1 MKPTLFICSSSEGLD
16 LAYAIQEN
24 LAGDA
29 EATVWNQGVFEP
41 SKCTLEAL
49 EEGLDQFQFG
59 VFVFSQDDL
68 LTLRKEQYS
77 AVRDVVLFELGL
89 FVGRLG
95 REQNFIVIPKD
106 ASDFRLPT
114 DLLGLSTLTFDS
126 KRRDR
131 NLSAALGPTC
141 RRIAEAMA
149 KRQRLKQKYLPKKD
163 LINLLLHFAT
173 DAFIT
178 PLPIERSLKTFKNGI
193 KDVLELVQDGID
205 STDPNFKRSF
215 MDVFRHLKALRDEC
229 SKVKDS
235 GRYSDYYN
243 TGTRGI
249 VIDSLRFAIG
259 NRVNDLLLALDAED
273 RIDNYAL
280 IAEAPRFTSD
290 LDGTRTWGAYEN
302 NIDDAKEVVRGYRL
316 DDAIVDQY
324 AAEMTKIQVKK

>member
-1 MKPTLFICSSSEGLD
+1 MKPAVFIGSSSEGLD
-16 LAYAIQEN
+16 LTFAIQEN
-24 LAGDA
+24 LAVDA
-29 EATVWNQGVFEP
+29 KATVWNQGVSEP
-41 SKCTLEAL
+41 SKWTLEAL

-68 LTLRKEQYS
+68 LTLWKEQDS
-77 AVRDVVLFELGL
+77 ALRDNVLFELGL

-95 REQNFIVIPKD
+95 REQTFIVIPKD

-141 RRIAEAMA
+141 HRIVEAMA
-149 KRQRLKQKYLPKKD
+149 KHSRQEQKHLSKKD

-173 DAFIT
+173 DAFT
-178 PLPIERSLKTFKNGI
+178 TALPIERSMKTFKNRI
-193 KDVLELVQDGID
+193 KDVLELVQDSIE
-205 STDPNFKRSF
+205 STDPNSKHHFVE
-215 MDVFRHLKALRDEC
+215 VFRHLKALRDEC
-229 SKVKDS
+229 SKVRDS

-259 NRVNDLLLALDAED
+259 NRVNDLLLALESED
-273 RIDNYAL
+273 RLDNDAL
-280 IAEAPRFTSD
+280 IAEAPRFVSD
-290 LDGTRTWGAYEN
+290 MDGTRTWGAFKK
-302 NIDDAKEVVRGYRL
+302 NIEDAKEVVRGYRL
-316 DDAIVDQY
+316 DDILVDQY
-324 AAEMTKIQVKK
+324 AAEMDKIQVKK

>member
-1 MKPTLFICSSSEGLD
+1 MKPAVFIGSSSEGLD

-24 LAGDA
+24 LAVDA

-68 LTLRKEQYS
+68 LTLRKERYS
-77 AVRDVVLFELGL
+77 ADCDNVLSELGL

-114 DLLGLSTLTFDS
+114 DLLGLATLTFDS

-141 RRIAEAMA
+141 RRIVEAMA
-149 KRQRLKQKYLPKKD
+149 KRQGQKQACLSKKD
-163 LINLLLHFAT
+163 LINLLLHFAADDFT
-173 DAFIT
+173 T
-178 PLPIERSLKTFKNGI
+178 PLPIERSLKTFKNRI
-193 KDVLELVQDGID
+193 KDILELVQDGIE
-205 STDPNFKRSF
+205 STDPSFKRYF
-215 MDVFRHLKALRDEC
+215 IEVFLHLQALRDEC
-229 SKVKDS
+229 SKVRDS

-259 NRVNDLLLALDAED
+259 NRVNDLLLALDSED
-273 RIDNYAL
+273 RIDNDAL

-290 LDGTRTWGAYEN
+290 MEGTRTWGAYKN

-316 DDAIVDQY
+316 DDTIVDQY
-324 AAEMTKIQVKK
+324 VAEMDKIQVKK

>member
-1 MKPTLFICSSSEGLD
+1 MKPAVFIGSSSEGLD

-24 LAGDA
+24 LAVDA

-41 SKCTLEAL
+41 SKCTLAAL

-59 VFVFSQDDL
+59 VFVFSQEDL
-68 LTLRKEQYS
+68 LTLRKERYS
-77 AVRDVVLFELGL
+77 AVRDNVLFELGL

-95 REQNFIVIPKD
+95 REKNFIVIPKD
-106 ASDFRLPT
+106 ASDLRLPT

-141 RRIAEAMA
+141 RRIVEAMT
-149 KRQRLKQKYLPKKD
+149 KRQRQKQEYLSKKD
-163 LINLLLHFAT
+163 LIILLLHFAT
-173 DAFIT
+173 EAFTT
-178 PLPIERSLKTFKNGI
+178 PLPIERSMKTIKDRI
-193 KDVLELVQDGID
+193 KDVLELVQDGIE
-205 STDPNFKRSF
+205 STDPNFKRCF
-215 MDVFRHLKALRDEC
+215 TEVFHHLQALRDEC
-229 SKVKDS
+229 SKVRDS

-259 NRVNDLLLALDAED
+259 NRVNDLLLALDSED
-273 RIDNYAL
+273 RIDNDAL

-290 LDGTRTWGAYEN
+290 MDGTRTWGAYKN

-316 DDAIVDQY
+316 DDTIVDQY
-324 AAEMTKIQVKK
+324 VAEMDKIQVKK